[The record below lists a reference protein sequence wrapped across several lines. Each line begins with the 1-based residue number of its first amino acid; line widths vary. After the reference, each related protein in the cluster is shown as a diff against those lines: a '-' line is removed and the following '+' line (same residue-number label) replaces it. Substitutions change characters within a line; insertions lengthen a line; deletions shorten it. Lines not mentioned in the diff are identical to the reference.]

1 MNKRNV
7 LFLVMALMVMVMS
20 GCLTTGSQEVVEVN
34 VVPSN
39 PAPFAWP
46 QEGLQGM
53 GKGAVRKHW
62 FTQFPPTQKKSPSYI
77 RRV

>member
-20 GCLTTGSQEVVEVN
+20 GCLTTGSQEVEEVN

-53 GKGAVRKHW
+53 GIDVVRNHW
-62 FTQFPPTQKKSPSYI
+62 FTQFPPTQKMSPSHI

>member
-46 QEGLQGM
+46 QEGL
-53 GKGAVRKHW
+53 
-62 FTQFPPTQKKSPSYI
+62 
-77 RRV
+77 